1 MKSLLDSLKPWLEK
15 WKGMP
20 MGQRF
25 GLITAV
31 ALLVGGGLYAWAQ
44 ATAPNY
50 QVLFGNL
57 EAEGASAIIEK
68 LKGNKIPYKL
78 ERAGTEIWV
87 PEQYVYETRL
97 QLAGEG
103 LPGNGGE
110 GFELFDQQKFGESE
124 FSEQVKYHRALEG
137 ELTRTI
143 THLHG
148 VESARVHLVL
158 PARSVFVQQ
167 DSNASASVAL
177 KLKPGAKLSREQTK
191 GIVRLVASSV
201 RGLSPEAV
209 VIVDNTGRRLSDNG
223 EDEGEI
229 ASNALEFQR
238 NYERN
243 QALSL
248 QQILDTT
255 LGPGHA
261 VVRVAAEVSFARE
274 EVTEERVDPNAVAS
288 RSFQITEERDSNST
302 ATAGGVPGAVGTLE
316 GADDKLTNTSA
327 DGVSRRSETRN
338 YEISKTVRHTAE
350 PVGRVQ
356 RLSVAV
362 VVDGTWK
369 GKGDKRAFVVR
380 TPAELNTIKNFV
392 ATAAGVKDERGD
404 RVTVECVPFAD
415 SATEVVAEAAPVS
428 GLDALLKKN
437 LPLVAG
443 GGGAL
448 LLLIIGG
455 TVFLLRRKA
464 KKEKGGIDLK
474 LGAEPPPSLL
484 GGGAVEITADPP
496 NPTLAAIG
504 AGAGSAAAL
513 PAPAEVPATPEA
525 AQAQADAQAEA
536 ERIRAATAEIAAGD
550 PYLAA
555 RIVRTWLSEGNNE
568 EAA

>member
-1 MKSLLDSLKPWLEK
+1 MKPLLDFLKPWLEK

-20 MGQRF
+20 LGQRF
-25 GLITAV
+25 GLIVAA
-31 ALLVGGGLYAWAQ
+31 ALLIGGGVWAWA
-44 ATAPNY
+44 AANAPNY
-50 QVLFGNL
+50 QVLFGNI
-57 EAEGASAIIEK
+57 EADDASAIIEK
-68 LKGNKIPYKL
+68 LKASKIPYKL
-78 ERAGTEIWV
+78 ERAGSEIWV

-103 LPGNGGE
+103 LPGNGGQ

-143 THLHG
+143 THLNG

-191 GIVRLVASSV
+191 GIVHLVASSV
-201 RGLSPEAV
+201 RGLNPDAV
-209 VIVDNTGRRLSDNG
+209 TIVDNTGRRLSGGAD
-223 EDEGEI
+223 DESEI
-229 ASNALEFQR
+229 ASNSMEFQR
-238 NYERN
+238 TYERN
-243 QALSL
+243 QERSL
-248 QQILDTT
+248 QQILDAT
-255 LGPGHA
+255 LGPGRA
-261 VVRVAAEVSFARE
+261 MVRVAAEVSFARE

-288 RSFQITEERDSNST
+288 RSFQITEERDTNAT

-316 GADDKLTNTSA
+316 GADDKLTGSSS
-327 DGVSRRSETRN
+327 DGLSRRSETRN
-338 YEISKTVRHTAE
+338 YEISKTIRHTAE

-369 GKGDKRAFVVR
+369 GKGDKREFVTR
-380 TPAELNTIKNFV
+380 SPAELNVIKNVV
-392 ATAAGVKDERGD
+392 ATAAGTKDERGD

-415 SATEVVAEAAPVS
+415 QAIEVAVEAPATGV
-428 GLDALLKKN
+428 DALVKKN
-437 LPLVAG
+437 LPLIAG

-455 TVFLLRRKA
+455 TVYLVTRK
-464 KKEKGGIDLK
+464 KGKGPGRIELK
-474 LGAEPPPSLL
+474 LAAEPPPSLL
-484 GGGAVEITADPP
+484 GEGAA
-496 NPTLAAIG
+496 PTLAAIG
-504 AGAGSAAAL
+504 AGAQAAAAL
-513 PAPAEVPATPEA
+513 PAPKEATTPEQA
-525 AQAQADAQAEA
+525 AAQADAQAEA
-536 ERIRAATAEIAAGD
+536 ERIRAMTAEIASGD

>member
-1 MKSLLDSLKPWLEK
+1 MKPLLDFLKPWLEK

-25 GLITAV
+25 GLIAAV
-31 ALLVGGGLYAWAQ
+31 ALLVGGGIFAWAS
-44 ATAPNY
+44 ATAPNF

-57 EAEGASAIIEK
+57 EADDASAIIEK
-68 LKGNKIPYKL
+68 LKGSKIPYKL
-78 ERAGTEIWV
+78 ERGGTEIWV
-87 PEQYVYETRL
+87 PDQFVYETRL

-103 LPGNGGE
+103 LPGNGGQ

-143 THLHG
+143 THLNG

-177 KLKPGAKLSREQTK
+177 KLKPGAKLSRDQTK
-191 GIVRLVASSV
+191 GIVHLVASSV
-201 RGLSPEAV
+201 RGLNPDAV
-209 VIVDNTGRRLSDNG
+209 TIVDNTGRRLSGGAD
-223 EDEGEI
+223 DESEI
-229 ASNALEFQR
+229 ASNSMEFQR

-243 QALSL
+243 QERSL
-248 QQILDTT
+248 QQILDAT
-255 LGPGHA
+255 LGPGRA
-261 VVRVAAEVSFARE
+261 MVRVAAEVSFARE

-288 RSFQITEERDSNST
+288 RSFQITEERDTS
-302 ATAGGVPGAVGTLE
+302 ATGAAGGVPGAVGTLE
-316 GADDKLTNTSA
+316 GADDKLTSTTT

-350 PVGRVQ
+350 PVGRVV

-369 GKGDKRAFVVR
+369 GKGDKRVFETR
-380 TPAELNTIKNFV
+380 SPAELGVIKNVV
-392 ATAAGVKDERGD
+392 ATAAGTKDERGD

-415 SATEVVAEAAPVS
+415 QATEVVAEVVPTGVEAIV
-428 GLDALLKKN
+428 KKN

-443 GGGAL
+443 GGGVL
-448 LLLIIGG
+448 LLLIVGG
-455 TVFLLRRKA
+455 AVFLVMRK
-464 KKEKGGIDLK
+464 KGPGKIELK
-474 LGAEPPPSLL
+474 LAAEPPPSLL
-484 GGGAVEITADPP
+484 GGGVTVTDGAA
-496 NPTLAAIG
+496 PTMAAIG
-504 AGAGSAAAL
+504 AGTPAAAAL
-513 PAPAEVPATPEA
+513 PAPKEPATAEA
-525 AQAQADAQAEA
+525 AAALADAQAEA
-536 ERIRAATAEIAAGD
+536 ERIRAMTAEIASGD